1 MSTTFAV
8 TLLNGEERAI
18 ARRVGRGYP
27 LGAEVFFLDDLYK
40 SLTNDIEVS
49 PIDNTAQGIFTIGD
63 IKNENI
69 MFERRKELFDA
80 IGYMGEDE
88 LIKVLGAVRNKLTEI
103 VGNKE
108 GDSFQIDFPCTK
120 FPDGEI

>member
-1 MSTTFAV
+1 MSTTFSV
-8 TLLNGEERAI
+8 KLLNGEERAI

-27 LGAEVFFLDDLYK
+27 LGSEVFFLDDVYK
-40 SLTNDIEVS
+40 LLSNDIEVH